1 MFTYIFINSPSVQHN
16 QLPHDRS
23 SKGSLEVRWTSI
35 SPLNTEKKVGV
46 GGESLSKI
54 YVLDTNVLLQDPRSI
69 FSFEDNEVVIPA
81 VVLEEV
87 DSKKRYMDEIGRNAR
102 QVSKLIDNMRQTG
115 KLHEKIPLENGGVL
129 RIELNHRSF
138 HQLQEIFVEKTND
151 NRILAVAKN
160 LSLEEQAMENG
171 REVILVSKDA
181 LVRVKADALGLQAED
196 FLSDRVVEVDHIYTG
211 LLELYINNDLLN
223 RFYEKGELNVT
234 ELANHPFYPNQF
246 IVMKDSLGGSASAIG
261 VIDATGK
268 KVRKLIFNHEHIWG
282 IRSRNAQQT
291 MAFEL
296 LLRKDIPLVTLIGK
310 AGTGKTLL
318 ALAAGLMQTEDLGE
332 YKKLL
337 VARPIV
343 PVGKDL
349 GFLPGEKEEKLRP
362 WMQPIFD
369 NLEYLFNTKK
379 PGELDAIL
387 AGMGSIEVEALT
399 YIRGRSIPE
408 QFIIIDEAQNLTKH
422 EVKTILTRVGE
433 KSKIVLMGDPEQI
446 DHPYL
451 DEYNNG
457 LTYVVEK
464 FKEQKIAGHI
474 RLIKGERSGLAQL
487 AADLL

>member
-1 MFTYIFINSPSVQHN
+1 MTCFSLPKCFTPEKNSS
-16 QLPHDRS
+16 
-23 SKGSLEVRWTSI
+23 
-35 SPLNTEKKVGV
+35 GV
-46 GGESLSKI
+46 GGGGLRKI
-54 YVLDTNVLLQDPRSI
+54 YVLDTNVLLQDPNSI
-69 FSFEDNEVVIPA
+69 FSFEENEVIIPA

-102 QVSKLIDNMRQTG
+102 QVSKLIDQLRETG
-115 KLHEKIPLENGGVL
+115 RLHEKIPLPNGGSL

-160 LSLEEQAMENG
+160 LSLEEQTKENG
-171 REVILVSKDA
+171 RAVILVSKDT
-181 LVRVKADALGLQAED
+181 LVRVKADAIGLIAED
-196 FLSDRVVEVDHIYTG
+196 FLSDRVVEIDHIYTG
-211 LLELYINNDLLN
+211 FLDLYISNDNLN
-223 RFYEKGELNVT
+223 RFYEKNELILSEIT
-234 ELANHPFYPNQF
+234 NHPFYPNQF
-246 IVMKDSLGGSASAIG
+246 VIMKDSLGGSSSAIG
-261 VIDATGK
+261 KVDYSGK
-268 KVRKLIFNHEHIWG
+268 KIQRLIFDHDHIWG
-282 IRSRNAQQT
+282 IRPRNVQQT
-291 MAFEL
+291 MALEL
-296 LLRKDIPLVTLIGK
+296 LLRTDLPLVTLIGK

-318 ALAAGLMQTEDLGE
+318 ALAAGLMQTEDLGT

-399 YIRGRSIPE
+399 YIRGRSIPD
-408 QFIIIDEAQNLTKH
+408 QIILIDEAQNLTKH

-433 KSKIVLMGDPEQI
+433 RSKIVLMGDPEQI

-464 FKEQKIAGHI
+464 FKDQPIAGHI
-474 RLIKGERSGLAQL
+474 RLVKGERSGLAQL

>member
-1 MFTYIFINSPSVQHN
+1 M
-16 QLPHDRS
+16 
-23 SKGSLEVRWTSI
+23 G
-35 SPLNTEKKVGV
+35 
-46 GGESLSKI
+46 KI
-54 YVLDTNVLLQDPRSI
+54 YVLDTNVLLQDPRAI

-102 QVSKLIDNMRQTG
+102 QVSKLIDNLRQAG
-115 KLHEKIPLENGGVL
+115 KLHEKIQLETGGSL

-138 HQLQEIFVEKTND
+138 HELQEIFVEKTND

-160 LSLEEQAMENG
+160 LSLEEESKENG
-171 REVILVSKDA
+171 KQVILISKDA
-181 LVRVKADALGLQAED
+181 LVRVKADALGLQSED
-196 FLSDRVVEVDHIYTG
+196 FLSDRVVEVDHIYSG
-211 LLELYINNDLLN
+211 FLEIHINRNLLDL
-223 RFYEKGELNVT
+223 FYEKGELHVT
-234 ELANHPFYPNQF
+234 ELVHHPFYPNQF
-246 IVMKDSLGGSASAIG
+246 ILLKDALGGSSSAIG
-261 VIDATGK
+261 IVDKTGK
-268 KVRKLIFNHEHIWG
+268 VVKKLQFKLDHIWG
-282 IRSRNAQQT
+282 IKPRNVQQT

-296 LLRKDIPLVTLIGK
+296 LLRDDIPLVTLIGK

-318 ALAAGLMQTEDLGE
+318 ALAAGLMQTEDLGK

-343 PVGKDL
+343 PVGKDI
-349 GFLPGEKEEKLRP
+349 GFLPGEKQEKLRP

-433 KSKIVLMGDPEQI
+433 KSKIVFMGDTEQI

-464 FKEQKIAGHI
+464 FKDQKIAGHI
-474 RLIKGERSGLAQL
+474 RLVKGERSGLAQL

>member
-1 MFTYIFINSPSVQHN
+1 
-16 QLPHDRS
+16 LG
-23 SKGSLEVRWTSI
+23 K
-35 SPLNTEKKVGV
+35 
-46 GGESLSKI
+46 KI
-54 YVLDTNVLLQDPRSI
+54 YVLDTNVLLQDPYSI
-69 FSFEDNEVVIPA
+69 FTFEDNEVVIPA

-87 DSKKRYMDEIGRNAR
+87 DSKKRYMDEVGRNAR
-102 QVSKLIDNMRQTG
+102 QVSKLIDRLRENG
-115 KLHEKIPLENGGVL
+115 KLHEKIPLDNGGVL

-138 HQLQEIFVEKTND
+138 QQLQEIFVEKTND

-160 LSLEEQAMENG
+160 LSLEEQTKENG
-171 REVILVSKDA
+171 RSVILVSKDA
-181 LVRVKADALGLQAED
+181 LVRVKADAIGLQAED
-196 FLSDRVVEVDHIYTG
+196 FLSDRVVDIERIYTG
-211 LLELYINNDLLN
+211 FLELYINTEHLG
-223 RFYEKGELNVT
+223 RFYEKEELVLS
-234 ELANHPFYPNQF
+234 EIANHPFYPNQF
-246 IVMKDSLGGSASAIG
+246 IIMKDALGGSASALGI
-261 VIDATGK
+261 VDHTGK
-268 KVRKLIFNHEHIWG
+268 KVKKLIFHHEHVWG
-282 IRSRNAQQT
+282 IRPRNVQQT

-296 LLRKDIPLVTLIGK
+296 LMRKDISLVTLIGK

-318 ALAAGLMQTEDLGE
+318 TLAAGLMQTEDLGT
-332 YKKLL
+332 YKKML

-343 PVGKDL
+343 PVGKDI
-349 GFLPGEKEEKLRP
+349 GFLPGEKQEKLRP

-387 AGMGSIEVEALT
+387 AGMSSIEVEALT
-399 YIRGRSIPE
+399 YIRGRSLPE

-433 KSKIVLMGDPEQI
+433 KSKIILMGDPEQI

-464 FKEQKIAGHI
+464 FKEQKIAGHV

>member
-1 MFTYIFINSPSVQHN
+1 M
-16 QLPHDRS
+16 
-23 SKGSLEVRWTSI
+23 
-35 SPLNTEKKVGV
+35 
-46 GGESLSKI
+46 SKI
-54 YVLDTNVLLQDPRSI
+54 YVLDTNVLLQDPNSI

-102 QVSKLIDNMRQTG
+102 QVSRLIDGLRETG
-115 KLHEKIPLENGGVL
+115 KLHEKIPLENGGSL

-138 HQLQEIFVEKTND
+138 QQLQEIFVEKTND

-160 LSLEEQAMENG
+160 LSLEEGDKEDG
-171 REVILVSKDA
+171 RTVILVSKDA
-181 LVRVKADALGLQAED
+181 LVRVKADAIGLHCED
-196 FLSDRVVEVDHIYTG
+196 FLSDRVVENDHLYTG
-211 LLELYINNDLLN
+211 FTEVFISKEKLN
-223 RFYEKGELNVT
+223 LFYEKGELPLTLINTPV
-234 ELANHPFYPNQF
+234 YPNQF
-246 IVMKDSLGGSASAIG
+246 LLMKDLLGSSSSAVGIA
-261 VIDATGK
+261 DK
-268 KVRKLIFNHEHIWG
+268 KENKVKKLIFDYEHIWG
-282 IRSRNAQQT
+282 IKPRNVQQT
-291 MAFEL
+291 IAMEL
-296 LLRKDIPLVTLIGK
+296 LLRRDLPLITLTGK
-310 AGTGKTLL
+310 AGTGKTLI
-318 ALAAGLMQTEDLGE
+318 ALASGLMQTEDFGY

-362 WMQPIFD
+362 WMQPIYD
-369 NLEYLFNTKK
+369 NLEYLFNAKK

-399 YIRGRSIPE
+399 YIRGRSIPD
-408 QFIIIDEAQNLTKH
+408 QYIIIDEAQNLTKH

-433 KSKIVLMGDPEQI
+433 GSKIVLMGDPEQI

-451 DEYNNG
+451 DAYNNG

-464 FKEQKIAGHI
+464 FKDQRISGHI
-474 RLIKGERSGLAQL
+474 KLIKGERSGLAQL

>member
-1 MFTYIFINSPSVQHN
+1 M
-16 QLPHDRS
+16 
-23 SKGSLEVRWTSI
+23 
-35 SPLNTEKKVGV
+35 
-46 GGESLSKI
+46 SKI

-69 FSFEDNEVVIPA
+69 FSFEENEVVIPA

-102 QVSKLIDNMRQTG
+102 QVSKLIDNMRQNG

-160 LSLEEQAMENG
+160 LYLEEQERENG
-171 REVILVSKDA
+171 RPVILVSKDA

-211 LLELYINNDLLN
+211 LLDLYISSELLDK
-223 RFYEKGELNVT
+223 FYTKGELNLT

-246 IVMKDSLGGSASAIG
+246 IMMKDALGGSASAIG
-261 VIDATGK
+261 IVDSTGK
-268 KVRKLIFNHEHIWG
+268 KVKKLVFNQEHIWG
-282 IRSRNAQQT
+282 IRSRNAGQT

-362 WMQPIFD
+362 WMQPIYD

-464 FKEQKIAGHI
+464 FKEQKIAGHV
-474 RLIKGERSGLAQL
+474 RLSKGERSGLAQL

>member
-1 MFTYIFINSPSVQHN
+1 M
-16 QLPHDRS
+16 
-23 SKGSLEVRWTSI
+23 G
-35 SPLNTEKKVGV
+35 
-46 GGESLSKI
+46 KI

-102 QVSKLIDNMRQTG
+102 HVSKLIDNLRQTG
-115 KLHEKIPLENGGVL
+115 KLHEKILLETGGSL

-138 HQLQEIFVEKTND
+138 HELQEIFVEKTND

-160 LSLEEQAMENG
+160 LSLEEQSKENG
-171 REVILVSKDA
+171 KQVILVSKDA
-181 LVRVKADALGLQAED
+181 LVRVKADALGLQSED
-196 FLSDRVVEVDHIYTG
+196 FLSDRVVEVDHIYSG
-211 LLELYINNDLLN
+211 FLEIYINRNLLDL
-223 RFYEKGELNVT
+223 FYEKGELHVT
-234 ELANHPFYPNQF
+234 ELVNHPFYPNQF
-246 IVMKDSLGGSASAIG
+246 ILLKDALGGSSSAIG
-261 VIDATGK
+261 IVDKTGK
-268 KVRKLIFNHEHIWG
+268 VVKKLHFKQDHIWG
-282 IRSRNAQQT
+282 IKPRNVQQT

-296 LLRKDIPLVTLIGK
+296 LLRDDIPLVTLIGK

-318 ALAAGLMQTEDLGE
+318 ALAAGLMQTEDLGQ

-343 PVGKDL
+343 PVGKDI
-349 GFLPGEKEEKLRP
+349 GFLPGEKQEKLRP

-433 KSKIVLMGDPEQI
+433 KSKIVFMGDTEQI

-464 FKEQKIAGHI
+464 FKDQKIAGHI
-474 RLIKGERSGLAQL
+474 RLVKGERSGLAQL
-487 AADLL
+487 AADIL